1 MYQKRLQIV
10 EETQT
15 STTYINLEWR
25 GKLVDYKIVFN
36 YIARGYQ
43 NSNLGEGIQIT
54 KSWLAVWY
62 MCYLAKSWLA
72 VWYMCYD
79 WWVPKDIRKL
89 QSLFWKHHEN
99 KSSWFIVCFRW

>member
-10 EETQT
+10 KETQT

-62 MCYLAKSWLA
+62 MCY
-72 VWYMCYD
+72 D

-89 QSLFWKHHEN
+89 QSLFWKHHES